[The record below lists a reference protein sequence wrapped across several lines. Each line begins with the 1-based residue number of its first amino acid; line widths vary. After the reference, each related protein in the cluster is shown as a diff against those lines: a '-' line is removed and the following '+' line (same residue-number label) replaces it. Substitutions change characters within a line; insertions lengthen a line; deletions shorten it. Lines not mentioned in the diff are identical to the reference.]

1 MLKKQ
6 YSIFENSQCGE
17 VEFSHPHFKVRTL
30 MNLPWR
36 SCIDAYHDT
45 SLRRYLAARYE
56 STTSMNGTDA
66 SGMTGMYQ
74 WIRGWIP

>member
-1 MLKKQ
+1 
-6 YSIFENSQCGE
+6 
-17 VEFSHPHFKVRTL
+17 